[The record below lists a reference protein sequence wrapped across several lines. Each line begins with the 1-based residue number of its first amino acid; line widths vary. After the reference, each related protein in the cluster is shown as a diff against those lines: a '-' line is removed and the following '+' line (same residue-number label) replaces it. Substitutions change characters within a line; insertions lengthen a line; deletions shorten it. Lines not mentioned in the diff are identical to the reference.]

1 MNNLLYKYLDINGAI
16 MMLHYSDL
24 MYANATTF
32 NDPFDCHP
40 SLIDCSNVPDEERKG
55 WPANVIEELHSNR
68 LTNNREDLWICCLS
82 KLYDSILMW
91 SYYNKHEGICI
102 GLNMDYVA
110 KYVNINYGMMVT
122 TQGRE
127 VQYRDIVNKPDYY
140 RDRDDFFS
148 YQIFTKAK
156 AWEHEQEVRLF
167 IFKPSPMFMKLLPF
181 QHDKAEF
188 NYKEIRSFVKI
199 GAECFESLY
208 LGARVGTT
216 NKEKIIQLAKT
227 LNPNIKIYQ
236 MEADPNAF
244 RLITK
249 QEMDYTLN
257 DYVELFSNLHT
268 NKQQGKNAPHKA
280 IMLISIIDLMA
291 SHRIQT
297 NEIAFT
303 EELENCFTQN
313 WNQYIGKSII
323 FRPKPETPYWHLN
336 SEPFWQ
342 LIPYEG
348 GYETI
353 VKLQK
358 GNPYSSKT
366 IRERIKYAV
375 IDQTLFQLL
384 QEDTSRTILREALIN
399 SLDK

>member
-1 MNNLLYKYLDINGAI
+1 MSKLLYKYLDINGAI

-40 SLIDCSNVPDEERKG
+40 SLIDCSNVPEEKRKG

-91 SYYNKHEGICI
+91 SYYNKHEGVCI
-102 GLNMDYVA
+102 GLNMDHVA
-110 KYVNINYGMMVT
+110 KYINVNYGTMVT
-122 TQGRE
+122 TRGRE

-140 RDRDDFFS
+140 RDREDFFS
-148 YQIFTKAK
+148 YQVYTKAK

-167 IFKPSPMFMKLLPF
+167 IYDPSPMFMKLLPF
-181 QHDKAEF
+181 QHDKTEF
-188 NYKEIRSFVKI
+188 NHKEIRTFVTI

-208 LGARVGTT
+208 LGARINPT
-216 NKEKIIQLAKT
+216 NKEKIIQLART

-244 RLITK
+244 SLIAK
-249 QEMDYTLN
+249 QEMNYNLN
-257 DYVELFSNLHT
+257 DYIDLFSNLHT

-280 IMLISIIDLMA
+280 ILLISIIDLIA

-297 NEIAFT
+297 NEIVFT
-303 EELENCFTQN
+303 EELENCFQQN
-313 WNQYIGKSII
+313 WKRYVGESII
-323 FRPKPETPYWHLN
+323 FKPKAGTPYWHLN

-348 GYETI
+348 GYEKI

-366 IRERIKYAV
+366 IKEHIKFAV

-384 QEDTSRTILREALIN
+384 QNNANRTKLREVLIN
-399 SLDK
+399 NLDI